1 MDNGVCV
8 CVDNGVCVCVCGQWC
23 VCVCVCVCV
32 NDREFS
38 SVDLNLLLS
47 VKSLGESQRCLHK
60 EE

>member
-1 MDNGVCV
+1 M
-8 CVDNGVCVCVCGQWC
+8 C
-23 VCVCVCVCV
+23 VCVCVCE

>member
-1 MDNGVCV
+1 MCV
-8 CVDNGVCVCVCGQWC
+8 CVWTMVC